1 MGVAAAEVV
10 VAVDLVLVLDVVT
23 LTVERVV
30 GTGVV
35 VDLVVVELVVG
46 LGVAV
51 DTGEGAGLKPL

>member
-35 VDLVVVELVVG
+35 VDLAVVELVVG
-46 LGVAV
+46 LDVAV
-51 DTGEGAGLKPL
+51 DTREGAELKPL